1 MTKEMIIN
9 ERVIGSN
16 NPPYIIAEMSANHN
30 GDIDS
35 AFKIISEAKRMG
47 ADAVKLQTYTADTLT
62 LKSELPDFMIDT
74 GLWAGHSLYELYKMA
89 YTPWEWHKPLFKFAR
104 TEGIT
109 IFSSP
114 FDTTAVDLLEDLNTP
129 AYKIASFE
137 AIDLELIKYVAAT
150 KKPII
155 ISTGMANFDEIQEAI
170 DSARAAGCVD
180 LAILHCVSGYPAPAG
195 NYNLRTIRDMDDQF
209 GLVTGL
215 SDYTLDNTTA
225 ITSVAM
231 GASIIEKH
239 FTLNRKGG
247 GPDDSFSMEPAD
259 LKHLVQSTLIAHEAL
274 GSVDYGLKSS
284 EVGNVKFRRSLY
296 FVKSLRQG
304 ELITSSAVR
313 SIRPGYGIAPKFLE
327 SIIGLPVTSDVEFG
341 TAVTNDLIKYET
353 I

>member
-1 MTKEMIIN
+1 MTKEIIIN

-30 GDIDS
+30 GDIDN

-180 LAILHCVSGYPAPAG
+180 LAVLHCVSGYPAPAG
-195 NYNLRTIRDMDDQF
+195 NYARQHYRYNKRC
-209 GLVTGL
+209 
-215 SDYTLDNTTA
+215 Y
-225 ITSVAM
+225 
-231 GASIIEKH
+231 
-239 FTLNRKGG
+239 
-247 GPDDSFSMEPAD
+247 
-259 LKHLVQSTLIAHEAL
+259 
-274 GSVDYGLKSS
+274 GS
-284 EVGNVKFRRSLY
+284 
-296 FVKSLRQG
+296 
-304 ELITSSAVR
+304 
-313 SIRPGYGIAPKFLE
+313 
-327 SIIGLPVTSDVEFG
+327 
-341 TAVTNDLIKYET
+341 
-353 I
+353 